1 MRKRIISSLLI
12 LTLLITG
19 IMLGKAPVAYASG
32 NSETGRSS
40 EQHDS
45 INAAKLIVA
54 TFVAEDIK
62 NNAESGWNQN
72 SDVSGD
78 ATIVYDMNDG
88 ILGYMFSIYNAGI
101 GNGYVVISTEDYGFS
116 IIEYAYENNEISE
129 LAIDGQIENAVTR
142 QVSMVERVYLSG
154 TLDYIAADDNDNY
167 FNYSGETI
175 DFEEEPEFEINTNS
189 DETNEAKDFVNLVS
203 QYSDSEI
210 ESLFEDIKAG
220 TSSDDNT
227 SGGLITAPTTYLKN
241 EVNSS
246 YTYTIDSSNS
256 KVLSGVGS
264 KTCTDLGGHNNCT
277 LTALYNA
284 MVYYRDKKGY
294 SNISS
299 SQSGLYAVIKT
310 QATALG
316 YNYDTSTGLGV
327 TKNNNLVTNV
337 FKQYGYTSVTGSNNY
352 AWTGASAKSAIR
364 DYGPFLFS
372 LASGVYYD
380 HTVMV
385 YGYRTYKNSS
395 NSSTYLF
402 WVIKDGWSSTTRYLA
417 MTGTPESYLGCMTT
431 IKAK

>member
-154 TLDYIAADDNDNY
+154 TNC
-167 FNYSGETI
+167 FGH
-175 DFEEEPEFEINTNS
+175 
-189 DETNEAKDFVNLVS
+189 
-203 QYSDSEI
+203 
-210 ESLFEDIKAG
+210 SLF
-220 TSSDDNT
+220 
-227 SGGLITAPTTYLKN
+227 
-241 EVNSS
+241 
-246 YTYTIDSSNS
+246 
-256 KVLSGVGS
+256 
-264 KTCTDLGGHNNCT
+264 
-277 LTALYNA
+277 
-284 MVYYRDKKGY
+284 
-294 SNISS
+294 
-299 SQSGLYAVIKT
+299 
-310 QATALG
+310 
-316 YNYDTSTGLGV
+316 
-327 TKNNNLVTNV
+327 
-337 FKQYGYTSVTGSNNY
+337 
-352 AWTGASAKSAIR
+352 
-364 DYGPFLFS
+364 
-372 LASGVYYD
+372 
-380 HTVMV
+380 
-385 YGYRTYKNSS
+385 
-395 NSSTYLF
+395 
-402 WVIKDGWSSTTRYLA
+402 
-417 MTGTPESYLGCMTT
+417 
-431 IKAK
+431 

>member
-1 MRKRIISSLLI
+1 MRKRIVSSLLI
-12 LTLLITG
+12 LSLFITG
-19 IMLGKAPVAYASG
+19 SMSGKAPVAYASENPEEG
-32 NSETGRSS
+32 IS

-62 NNAESGWNQN
+62 NNVESGWNQD

-78 ATIVYDMNDG
+78 ATIVYGTNDS
-88 ILGYMFSIYNAGI
+88 ILGYMFPVYNAGT

-116 IIEYAYENNEISE
+116 VIEYAYENNQISE
-129 LAIDGQIENAVTR
+129 LAIDGRVENAATR

-154 TLDYIAADDNDNY
+154 TLDYIAADNNDNY
-167 FNYSGETI
+167 FNYSGEAVG
-175 DFEEEPEFEINTNS
+175 FEEEPEFEIHTDS
-189 DETNEAKDFVNLVS
+189 DATNEAKDFVNLVA
-203 QYSDSEI
+203 QYSDTDI
-210 ESLFEDIKAG
+210 DSLFEDIKAG
-220 TSSDDNT
+220 TSSGDNT
-227 SGGLITAPTTYLKN
+227 SGGLITGPETYLKN

-256 KVLSGVGS
+256 SVLVSVGT
-264 KTCTDLGGHNNCT
+264 KTCDDLGGHNNCT

-284 MVYYRDKKGY
+284 MVYYREEKGY
-294 SNISS
+294 SEISNT
-299 SQSGLYAVIKT
+299 QNDLYNVIKT
-310 QATALG
+310 EAAALG
-316 YNYDTSTGLGV
+316 YDYDKSIGLGV
-327 TKNNNLVTNV
+327 TKNDNLVTNV

-352 AWTGASAKSAIR
+352 AWGAASVKNTIN

-385 YGYRTYKNSS
+385 FGYRTYKNTS
-395 NSSTYLF
+395 NSDAYLF
-402 WVIKDGWSSTTRYLA
+402 WVIKDGWSATTRYLA
-417 MTGTPESYLGCMTT
+417 MSGTPESYLGCMTT

>member
-154 TLDYIAADDNDNY
+154 TLDYIVADDNDNY

-175 DFEEEPEFEINTNS
+175 DFEEEPEFEININS
-189 DETNEAKDFVNLVS
+189 DATNEAKDFVNLVS

-220 TSSDDNT
+220 KSSDDNT

-256 KVLSGVGS
+256 KVLSGV
-264 KTCTDLGGHNNCT
+264 
-277 LTALYNA
+277 
-284 MVYYRDKKGY
+284 
-294 SNISS
+294 
-299 SQSGLYAVIKT
+299 
-310 QATALG
+310 
-316 YNYDTSTGLGV
+316 
-327 TKNNNLVTNV
+327 
-337 FKQYGYTSVTGSNNY
+337 
-352 AWTGASAKSAIR
+352 
-364 DYGPFLFS
+364 
-372 LASGVYYD
+372 
-380 HTVMV
+380 
-385 YGYRTYKNSS
+385 
-395 NSSTYLF
+395 
-402 WVIKDGWSSTTRYLA
+402 
-417 MTGTPESYLGCMTT
+417 E
-431 IKAK
+431 